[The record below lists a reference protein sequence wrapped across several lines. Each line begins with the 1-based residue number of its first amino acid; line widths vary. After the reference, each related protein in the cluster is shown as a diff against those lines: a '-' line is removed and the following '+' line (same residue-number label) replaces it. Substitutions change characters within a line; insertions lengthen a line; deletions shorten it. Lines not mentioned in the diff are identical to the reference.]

1 MSSSGGGDSPSA
13 VSRTTTSRSS
23 SVFNDGQARESHDLG
38 ATVEDFLGSED
49 DLDEPQESEA
59 DERVLERPIR
69 LSEDSSSPEPPWPQ
83 KYYGPAS
90 TWRSWTAA
98 ERAIAMSLDQLKSE
112 DLSAHLYNAH
122 ILKSKARRG
131 KSKQAGHSRIGED
144 VWEPPRH
151 WTAWPMP
158 AGEVPRG
165 KFKPQDRE
173 KDEETAWQS
182 RKLPLKPSS
191 ELEEA
196 LTAVHLKIAKE
207 RFLQRP
213 NSQLRQR
220 VHSNMRFNGNETEDT
235 LDDQSEGLKESTD
248 DQDRGRP
255 RDRSWSRD
263 ARPLRKGKRLM
274 KPVVMADDDT
284 ARTILSPSVRH
295 VLSELDKLLVGLHN
309 TRQSYL
315 NQADSLPIEP
325 QTETESENRVGRSR
339 SRNRSKKPVRQRL
352 PQGSSIQDGD
362 DSDSNSEY
370 NPDTEPDTTTK
381 KKRRA
386 SVSSVSS
393 NRISLSRQGKLG
405 HRDWSDIMGI
415 ASLTGFS
422 PTAIQAA
429 SKRCAALFG
438 EAITFRTLPADITST
453 PEEFGFS
460 GYNQIGNP
468 KENPGSDR
476 SASTSASD
484 SDPDSDSSSSSEK
497 SESPSKPP
505 AHGKPQSVLSPPS
518 DPKAHTSRLHAK
530 RLARD
535 LRSGKIFA
543 HYCPVATCPR
553 SARGFSR
560 LWNMRQHLRKKH
572 PERGGDEDEDE
583 DEMLGGVHVDG
594 FLRPVRMSRGWRG
607 RGGKG
612 G

>member
-1 MSSSGGGDSPSA
+1 M
-13 VSRTTTSRSS
+13 
-23 SVFNDGQARESHDLG
+23 
-38 ATVEDFLGSED
+38 EDFLGSD
-49 DLDEPQESEA
+49 DNFDDPQESEA
-59 DERVLERPIR
+59 DGRVLERPTR

-98 ERAIAMSLDQLKSE
+98 ERAIAMNLDQLKSE

-122 ILKSKARRG
+122 VLKSKARRG
-131 KSKQAGHSRIGED
+131 KSKQAGHSGMSED

-151 WTAWPMP
+151 WTAWPMS

-165 KFKPQDRE
+165 KFKPQDQE
-173 KDEETAWQS
+173 KDEERVWKS

-213 NSQLRQR
+213 NSQIRQR
-220 VHSNMRFNGNETEDT
+220 VHSNMRFNDNETEDT

-255 RDRSWSRD
+255 RGRSSSRD
-263 ARPLRKGKRLM
+263 ARPLRKGKKLM

-284 ARTILSPSVRH
+284 ARTLLKPSVRH
-295 VLSELDKLLVGLHN
+295 VLSELDKLLMGLHN
-309 TRQSYL
+309 VRQSYL
-315 NQADSLPIEP
+315 NQADSLPSES
-325 QTETESENRVGRSR
+325 QTETENESRVGRNR
-339 SRNRSKKPVRQRL
+339 SRNRSKKPLRQRK
-352 PQGSSIQDGD
+352 PRDSSIRDGD
-362 DSDSNSEY
+362 DSNSNLEY
-370 NPDTEPDTTTK
+370 NPGTEPDTVTMR
-381 KKRRA
+381 KRRA
-386 SVSSVSS
+386 FVRSVSS
-393 NRISLSRQGKLG
+393 NRISVSRQGKLG
-405 HRDWSDIMGI
+405 QRDWSDIMGM

-438 EAITFRTLPADITST
+438 EGITFRTLPTDTTST
-453 PEEFGFS
+453 LQEFGFS

-468 KENPGSDR
+468 KENPESDR
-476 SASTSASD
+476 SAS
-484 SDPDSDSSSSSEK
+484 DSDSSSSSSSSLEK

-505 AHGKPQSVLSPPS
+505 THGTPQSVPS
-518 DPKAHTSRLHAK
+518 HPSGKKAHTLRLNAK
-530 RLARD
+530 RLAKD
-535 LRSGKIFA
+535 QRSGKIYA
-543 HYCPVATCPR
+543 YYCPVATCSR
-553 SARGFSR
+553 SVQGFSR
-560 LWNMRQHLRKKH
+560 LWNMKQHLRKKH
-572 PERGGDEDEDE
+572 PERGGDE

-594 FLRPVRMSRGWRG
+594 FLRPVRMFRGWRG

-612 G
+612 GK